1 MRRKRRMF
9 FKAAQRDK
17 SEPDIIDALRKVGAT
32 VWQVSGKDI
41 PDLLVGYKGRTFL
54 LEVKTRG
61 LEYTDK
67 RNGKTYKRDGAL
79 RAGQK
84 EFFASW
90 RGGPAREVYTP
101 EEALMAVG
109 APVEG
114 VLQPVLDMRR
124 LHDHMKRTA
133 QVGPLTIPVHP
144 NSIAGKALRADVK
157 AKGHVDVTDEQI
169 IGHVVTPA
177 FQREQ
182 TKAVAPQR
190 RKKT

>member
-1 MRRKRRMF
+1 MRWSAKRDDTERGIVSALERAGWTVVRMS
-9 FKAAQRDK
+9 DK
-17 SEPDIIDALRKVGAT
+17 GL
-32 VWQVSGKDI
+32 
-41 PDLLVGYKGRTFL
+41 PDLLCMRRGVVRFL
-54 LEVKTRG
+54 ECKSPGGTLTPAQTAAFQRFA
-61 LEYTDK
+61 
-67 RNGKTYKRDGAL
+67 GAL
-79 RAGQK
+79 VTVHVVR
-84 EFFASW
+84 
-90 RGGPAREVYTP
+90 TP

-124 LHDHMKRTA
+124 LHDHMERTA
-133 QVGPLTIPVHP
+133 QAGPLTIHVHP
-144 NSIAGKALRADVK
+144 GSVVGKAIRAEVE

-182 TKAVAPQR
+182 TKAVVPR

>member
-17 SEPDIIDALRKVGAT
+17 AEPDIIDALRKVGAT

-41 PDLLVGYKGRTFL
+41 PDLLVGYKGQTFL

-67 RNGKTYKRDGAL
+67 RNGRTYKRDGAL
-79 RAGQK
+79 RDGQK

-90 RGGPAREVYTP
+90 TGGPAREVFTP

-114 VLQPVLDMRR
+114 VLPALLLVDPV
-124 LHDHMKRTA
+124 TA
-133 QVGPLTIPVHP
+133 CGTLPA
-144 NSIAGKALRADVK
+144 S
-157 AKGHVDVTDEQI
+157 
-169 IGHVVTPA
+169 HVVTPA

-182 TKAVAPQR
+182 TEAVVPKR
-190 RKKT
+190 RKKA